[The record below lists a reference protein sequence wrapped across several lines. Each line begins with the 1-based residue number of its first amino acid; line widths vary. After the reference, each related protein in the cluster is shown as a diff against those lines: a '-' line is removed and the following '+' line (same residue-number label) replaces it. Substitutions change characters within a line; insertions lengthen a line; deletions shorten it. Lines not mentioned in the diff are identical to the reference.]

1 MVKKSVILKW
11 RHFVKKSKT
20 KSWFET
26 VSLLNYKTH
35 LKYIFLIEMEASI
48 IDGES
53 QNVITNPIT
62 VRSVIWLRKEKQHA
76 HKYRS
81 KI

>member
-1 MVKKSVILKW
+1 
-11 RHFVKKSKT
+11 
-20 KSWFET
+20 
-26 VSLLNYKTH
+26 
-35 LKYIFLIEMEASI
+35 MEASI

-62 VRSVIWLRKEKQHA
+62 VRSVILPRKEKQYA

-81 KI
+81 KIQLLYLVTRLGGKGHNAKNHFIITADVCFIIFLKMKTG